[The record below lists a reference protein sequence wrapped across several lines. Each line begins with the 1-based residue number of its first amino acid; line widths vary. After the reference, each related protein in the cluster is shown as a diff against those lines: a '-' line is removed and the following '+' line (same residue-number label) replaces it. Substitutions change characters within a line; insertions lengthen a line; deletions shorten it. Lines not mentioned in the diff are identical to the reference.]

1 MCRKLEIIEALTYQV
16 MYAGKQEVYTKMSS
30 FNVHGYQKQVI
41 QRNSAFKL
49 FKYCK
54 LCHHCYEHSPDFDHK
69 DINFQTD
76 NLKHRRAPNM
86 EYNIQVACIQI
97 FDH

>member
-1 MCRKLEIIEALTYQV
+1 MLGNKKFIQKCRLSMCMDIKS
-16 MYAGKQEVYTKMSS
+16 KS
-30 FNVHGYQKQVI
+30 FK
-41 QRNSAFKL
+41 RNSAFKL

-54 LCHHCYEHSPDFDHK
+54 LCHHCYEHSPDPDHK